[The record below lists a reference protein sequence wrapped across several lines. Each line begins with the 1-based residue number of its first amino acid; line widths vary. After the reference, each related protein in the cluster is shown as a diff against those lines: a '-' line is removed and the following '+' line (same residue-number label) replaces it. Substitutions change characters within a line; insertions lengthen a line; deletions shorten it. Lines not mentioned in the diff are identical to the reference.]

1 MIKEFGCE
9 DLVAFPLD
17 VVAKTGGQIRT
28 SAVVIQVLQNLRRT
42 GAHELCGYFLS
53 VTKFISIG
61 AYASSL
67 RAYSKQEFVFNGGES
82 TNFCA
87 LMVVIGTLKLLP
99 LSKIVII
106 PVKYNFRSFLP
117 TPGEKLVGIIRRVFP
132 TAVLL
137 SCGPMNVIYLH
148 QSKMPGYKYVGG
160 DAEKPAMFQR
170 DDLTR
175 IEKDAAVR
183 FKVLDARWSD
193 VGGGLLKREFKIL
206 ASIEGD
212 AGDSLGPVAVVE
224 SDGSA
229 ADFPCFCPPP

>member
-42 GAHELCGYFLS
+42 RAHELCGYFLS
-53 VTKFISIG
+53 VTKFIS
-61 AYASSL
+61 
-67 RAYSKQEFVFNGGES
+67 
-82 TNFCA
+82 
-87 LMVVIGTLKLLP
+87 IGTLKLLP

-117 TPGEKLVGIIRRVFP
+117 TPGEKLVGVVRRVFP

-175 IEKDAAVR
+175 IEKDAALR

-193 VGGGLLKREFKIL
+193 VGGGGGLLKREFKIL

>member
-61 AYASSL
+61 
-67 RAYSKQEFVFNGGES
+67 
-82 TNFCA
+82 
-87 LMVVIGTLKLLP
+87 TLKLLP

-117 TPGEKLVGIIRRVFP
+117 TPGEKLVGIVRRVFP

-148 QSKMPGYKYVGG
+148 QLKMPGYKYVGG